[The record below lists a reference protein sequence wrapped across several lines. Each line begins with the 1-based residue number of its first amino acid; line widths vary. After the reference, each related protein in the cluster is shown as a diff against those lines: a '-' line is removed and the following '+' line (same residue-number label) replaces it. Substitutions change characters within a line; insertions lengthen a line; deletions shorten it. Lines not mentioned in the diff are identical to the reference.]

1 MSKAYTPRPHQEP
14 MHAHLAALRKAAL
27 HAGCG
32 SGKTVVVG
40 THVAESLF
48 DRMDT
53 ERWLIVAPKSV
64 AEDTWH
70 REFEKWR
77 HLEHIKP
84 RLLDFEDLQMRA
96 SEVDDVVETE
106 DDIIAVRRRGGLEF
120 DTRKETKKRIRGYA
134 EPVHVCSY
142 QTFPWI
148 VSATGVNFPY
158 QGIVFDEA
166 GFLRNEESER
176 CKAAKL
182 AVNKLGL
189 VSDVIELDG
198 TPIPRGY
205 EDLRAPFLLLD
216 KGLRLG
222 RTKTEFRDEWCEPDK
237 RGYGGRVFSWK
248 VRDSKLPQ
256 IQAKIGELAV
266 STDRD
271 IGVALVES
279 DHMITMPAPARE
291 LYEQMREELL
301 IEIDGQE
308 VLSANAAVLV
318 NKLLQICNG
327 SVIDVNGKPHLVHDA
342 KIEAMAQAI
351 EASPTPVLLPYPFK
365 ADERA
370 LRARLGRRMR
380 LANEAGAKDAF
391 RAGDV
396 HCLAFH
402 PDSMSHGID
411 GLQGASNTV
420 LWFGATHRWDWY
432 FQIYKRLH
440 RDGQEKEAV
449 FVRRFIMDQTIELGI
464 VHEIL
469 MPRGAANDGLLKAIR
484 PKGVTP

>member
-1 MSKAYTPRPHQEP
+1 MTKDYIPRPHQEP
-14 MHAHLAALRKAAL
+14 MHAHLARLRKAAL

-40 THVAESLF
+40 THVSESLF

-53 ERWLIVAPKSV
+53 ERWLIVAPKAV

-70 REFEKWR
+70 REFSKWR
-77 HLEHIKP
+77 HLEYLKP
-84 RLLDFEDLQMRA
+84 RLLDFEDLAMKA
-96 SEVDDVVETE
+96 SRVDDVIETD
-106 DDIIAVRRRGGLEF
+106 DDILAVDRRGGLEF
-120 DTRKETKKRIRGYA
+120 EARAETKKRIRSYA

-142 QTFPWI
+142 DTFPRL

-158 QGIVFDEA
+158 QGVVFDEA
-166 GFLRNEESER
+166 GFLRNSDSER
-176 CKAAKL
+176 FKAAKL
-182 AVNKLGL
+182 VVLKHRG
-189 VSDVIELDG
+189 VTDVVELDG

-216 KGLRLG
+216 EGERLG
-222 RTKTEFRDEWCEPDK
+222 RTKTEFRDAWCEPDK
-237 RGYGGRVFSWK
+237 RGYGGQVFTWK
-248 VRDSKLPQ
+248 VRQSKLPE

-271 IGVALVES
+271 IGVELVES
-279 DHMITMPAPARE
+279 DQMVAMPAAARE

-301 IEIDGQE
+301 IEIDGAE
-308 VLSANAAVLV
+308 VLSANAAVLT

-327 SVIDVNGKPHLVHDA
+327 SVIDIDGKPHLVHAA
-342 KIEAMAQAI
+342 KVEAVAQAV
-351 EASPTPVLLPYPFK
+351 EASPTPVLLPYLFK

-370 LRARLGRRMR
+370 LKARLGKRMR
-380 LANEAGAKDAF
+380 LANEAGVKDAF

-396 HCLAFH
+396 HCMGFH

-440 RDGQEKEAV
+440 RDGQKAGAV
-449 FVRRFIMDQTIELGI
+449 FVRRFIMADTLELGI
-464 VHEIL
+464 VNEVL
-469 MPRGAANDGLLKAIR
+469 LPRGAANDGLLRAIR
-484 PKGVTP
+484 AR